1 MGDVIWILICCPPL
15 LLLVHGF
22 VHLQT
27 LVIVLEIE
35 EGLLSLIFELWR
47 IQKRNAGIVQLTIF
61 WVQPWC
67 IFFVVS
73 ISTLF
78 LRLNIFFYVR
88 THGLREIL
96 RSVIISYERGIYF
109 ISLILI
115 WWHKFAFKS
124 SWLIIYDWAD
134 IDREFLFISLRFFI
148 IWLNGSLSFWWSDL
162 WNSTLI
168 NY

>member
-1 MGDVIWILICCPPL
+1 
-15 LLLVHGF
+15 
-22 VHLQT
+22 
-27 LVIVLEIE
+27 
-35 EGLLSLIFELWR
+35 
-47 IQKRNAGIVQLTIF
+47 
-61 WVQPWC
+61 
-67 IFFVVS
+67 
-73 ISTLF
+73 
-78 LRLNIFFYVR
+78 
-88 THGLREIL
+88 
-96 RSVIISYERGIYF
+96 
-109 ISLILI
+109 LI